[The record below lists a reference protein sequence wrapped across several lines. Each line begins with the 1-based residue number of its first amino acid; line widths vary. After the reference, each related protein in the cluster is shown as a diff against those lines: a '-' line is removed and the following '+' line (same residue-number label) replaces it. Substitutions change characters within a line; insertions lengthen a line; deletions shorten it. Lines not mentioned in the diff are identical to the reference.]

1 MTRAAI
7 LSAFNPEAF
16 KGGIETF
23 ILNLSA
29 LLSERNIQVDTHF
42 MSPTPSLKIEPFPL
56 KTLKT
61 RVPEF
66 LLNCFMLGRAFS
78 KIEKEYDFVIS
89 NNFYGLGYFSPRVK
103 GFNIYH
109 STHAAYADALKGKLQ
124 EKDYRDLRY
133 FYGYLGDWLSGR
145 GKVKIAVSEAVRNE
159 LGRYY
164 KYKEVQV
171 VNHGIDTAFFRKME
185 KPSSLREKWRL
196 PGDSFIGIFVGRWE
210 IGKGIDI
217 MEEVI
222 RLHHDIFWILV
233 IGPSECPLPE
243 TNRVRVIRN
252 TDRADMREL
261 YSLSD
266 FMILPSYYEGFGL
279 AIIEAMSCELPV
291 ICPQVGVAGDLPV
304 RSTLQSLLIP
314 SCPPKEL
321 HEEISHRIAFLKKNM
336 SERAAIGTA
345 GRSIIQKDY
354 TLESWKRRMASALGL
369 APERRSGE

>member
-29 LLSERNIQVDTHF
+29 LLAERNIQVDTHF

-56 KTLKT
+56 KTLKN

-159 LGRYY
+159 LSRYY

-171 VNHGIDTAFFRKME
+171 VNHGIDTAFFRRME
-185 KPSSLREKWRL
+185 EPSSLREKWRI
-196 PGDSFIGIFVGRWE
+196 PRDSFIGIFVGRWE

-217 MEEVI
+217 MEELI

-233 IGPSECPLPE
+233 IGPSECLLPE
-243 TNRVRVIRN
+243 TDRVRVIRN
-252 TDRADMREL
+252 TDKEDMREL

-291 ICPQVGVAGDLPV
+291 ICPEVGVARNLLRFDPMRKLILPLSGKTEML
-304 RSTLQSLLIP
+304 REIKQRISLL
-314 SCPPKEL
+314 
-321 HEEISHRIAFLKKNM
+321 LKT
-336 SERAAIGTA
+336 EDREVITA
-345 GRSIIQKDY
+345 LGRSIIEKDY
-354 TLESWKRRMASALGL
+354 PLDVWKRKMLTALGL
-369 APERRSGE
+369 AL